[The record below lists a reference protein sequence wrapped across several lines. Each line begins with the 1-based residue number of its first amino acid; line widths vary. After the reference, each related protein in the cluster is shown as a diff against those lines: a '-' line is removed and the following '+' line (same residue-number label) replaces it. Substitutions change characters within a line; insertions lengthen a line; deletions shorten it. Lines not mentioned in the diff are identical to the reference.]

1 MHLCV
6 YIYTLIASWSAFVD
20 EDDNDEDDD
29 EDKEK
34 HNNI

>member
-6 YIYTLIASWSAFVD
+6 YTYILIASWSAFVD